1 LDNTIPKRIGYLEI
15 KLRQFAAFLVTFF
28 AVEKSDW
35 HVGPPPT
42 VLIESEK
49 KPSKKITIGLP
60 KGLPKGLTPT
70 LLTLKLKKKHLP
82 LPDDINLDLKKKQK
96 KGPKRFTVRALQAPH
111 QKKHLTKKLTNQ
123 NFYPYQQQ
131 FAYVTHST

>member
-60 KGLPKGLTPT
+60 KGLTPT
-70 LLTLKLKKKHLP
+70 LLTLKLKKKNTSLSP
-82 LPDDINLDLKKKQK
+82 TTLI
-96 KGPKRFTVRALQAPH
+96 
-111 QKKHLTKKLTNQ
+111 LT
-123 NFYPYQQQ
+123 
-131 FAYVTHST
+131 